1 MISRSLLTL
10 MLLAPAAPSIYASE
24 EPSPSLLPLPA
35 LSTSSVRHAAR
46 RDTSDTTTPS
56 VDRSEGG
63 ELVDCFYDWNKN
75 DPACTTDS
83 STKSAR
89 P

>member
-1 MISRSLLTL
+1 MISRSLLAL
-10 MLLAPAAPSIYASE
+10 MLLATAVPTLYASE
-24 EPSPSLLPLPA
+24 ESAPSLLPLPA
-35 LSTSSVRHAAR
+35 LSTSSAQHAAR
-46 RDTSDTTTPS
+46 RDTGDTTAPS
-56 VDRSEGG
+56 ADRSEGR
-63 ELVDCFYDWNKN
+63 ELVDCFYAWNKN